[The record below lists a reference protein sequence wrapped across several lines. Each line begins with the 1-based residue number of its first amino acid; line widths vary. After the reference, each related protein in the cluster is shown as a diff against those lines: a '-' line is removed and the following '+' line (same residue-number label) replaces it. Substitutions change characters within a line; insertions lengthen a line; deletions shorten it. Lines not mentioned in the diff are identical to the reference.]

1 MLLSKFDI
9 IYVLQKAVKGPADN
23 ALPDYEPMHT
33 FFPNEEV
40 MFTTEEEEEEYPDV
54 FSMEQLRNGVGA
66 VLVSISLFQ
75 SNWSFHAPTTSL
87 NMKLVSWVCKQP
99 GIRDIEVYGD
109 SVLIICQTVEDQVDS
124 R

>member
-1 MLLSKFDI
+1 MLLSEFDI

-75 SNWSFHAPTTSL
+75 SN
-87 NMKLVSWVCKQP
+87 
-99 GIRDIEVYGD
+99 
-109 SVLIICQTVEDQVDS
+109 
-124 R
+124 